1 MATHTGVLI
10 RDQNLKFHFDGK
22 EAIVYKVQKK
32 QGIGGRKALGDLT
45 NSRKPSPI
53 KASKRHYS
61 KIFTSFGEE
70 VDAFRSK

>member
-1 MATHTGVLI
+1 MAKRVLGGGLM
-10 RDQNLKFHFDGK
+10 RLVGRK
-22 EAIVYKVQKK
+22 EANVYKVQKK

-70 VDAFRSK
+70 VDAVRSK